1 MRITL
6 SMKKIERQLDDATLA
21 VRKARN
27 VSVFIK
33 FLEAF
38 KAAEE
43 EHIRN
48 ALNPKDP
55 KDFNLRQ
62 ASLCSEAYAAAHLM
76 LESISKKD

>member
-1 MRITL
+1 MT
-6 SMKKIERQLDDATLA
+6 KIEKELDRSAEV

-27 VSVFIK
+27 VDMFIK

-43 EHIRN
+43 EHIRG

-62 ASLCSEAYAAAHLM
+62 ASLCSEAYAAAELM
-76 LESISKKD
+76 HKMITKKD